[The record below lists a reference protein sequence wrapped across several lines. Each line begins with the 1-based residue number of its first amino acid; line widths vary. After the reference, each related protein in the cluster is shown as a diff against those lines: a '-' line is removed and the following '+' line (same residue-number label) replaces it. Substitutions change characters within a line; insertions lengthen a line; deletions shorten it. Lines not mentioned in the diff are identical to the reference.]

1 LHPTTLD
8 RAAVAASST
17 AVAPRWKGS
26 PLGPARSLRELAGSG
41 LDALDGS
48 LPFPLLLL
56 REDALAHNIER
67 MARFAR
73 DERVLLAPH
82 AKTTMSPEIVARQI
96 DAGCWAVTV
105 ATPSQMQAL
114 RSVGVQR
121 LLLANQLVEPGVIHW
136 VARERRD
143 DPPFEVI
150 CLVDSAAGIE
160 ILDRELRAAG
170 SERPVA
176 VLLEVGPRG
185 GRCGVRT
192 LEDARAVAQTAHD
205 APLVELVGVECF
217 EGLTMDPD
225 AVASTLAAVDDHLA
239 FTEAIAEDLHGR
251 GLLASRF
258 VSAGGSAYFDRV
270 LQRFPRPA
278 WRVALRSGC
287 YVSQD
292 GGFYEQ
298 VSPLAGRGS
307 DPSPLQDAIEAWA
320 VVLSR
325 PEPDVAVVGLGKRD
339 APFDITPPRAVAWRE
354 AGASAHER
362 PLGADVLRLN
372 DQHITIALH
381 ESSGPAVGDLV
392 RFAVSHPC
400 GAFDRWRVIP
410 LVDPGRRIV
419 GAVQTLF

>member
-1 LHPTTLD
+1 
-8 RAAVAASST
+8 
-17 AVAPRWKGS
+17 
-26 PLGPARSLRELAGSG
+26 
-41 LDALDGS
+41 
-48 LPFPLLLL
+48 LLL
-56 REDALAHNIER
+56 REDALAHNIQR

-82 AKTTMSPEIVARQI
+82 AKTTMSPQIVARQI

-114 RSVGVQR
+114 RSIGVQR

-136 VARERRD
+136 VAGEQRD
-143 DPPFEVI
+143 DPHFEVI
-150 CLVDSAAGIE
+150 CLVDSAVGVE

-170 SERPVA
+170 GDRPIA
-176 VLLEVGPRG
+176 VLLEAGPAG

-192 LEDARAVAQTAHD
+192 LEQARAVAQAAHD
-205 APLVELVGVECF
+205 AAMVELVGVECF

-225 AVASTLAAVDDHLA
+225 AVASTLADVDDHLA
-239 FTEAIAEDLHGR
+239 FTKAIADDLHGR
-251 GLLASRF
+251 DLLAGRF

-270 LQRFPRPA
+270 LRHFPRPT

-298 VSPLAGRGS
+298 VSPLAQRGS
-307 DPSPLQDAIEAWA
+307 DPAPLEDAIEAWA
-320 VVLSR
+320 VVLSV
-325 PEPDVAVVGLGKRD
+325 PEPDVAVVELGKRD
-339 APFDITPPRAVAWRE
+339 APFDVTPPCAVAWRK
-354 AGASAHER
+354 AAASAPER
-362 PLGADVLRLN
+362 PLAADVLRLN
-372 DQHITIALH
+372 DQHITLALH
-381 ESSGPAVGDLV
+381 EGDGLDVGDLV

-410 LVDPGRRIV
+410 LVDSGRRIV